1 MPLHTNMYTHEK
13 EAADGVGVPGRER
26 AAGEKNI
33 GLTMPLRTFAHM
45 RKKLR
50 VGVGVAWR
58 ERRREDKDGDFERQ
72 GKTVIQE
79 RERE

>member
-1 MPLHTNMYTHEK
+1 
-13 EAADGVGVPGRER
+13 
-26 AAGEKNI
+26 
-33 GLTMPLRTFAHM
+33 M